1 MFARKSDIFLW
12 YVAANIVVLS
22 LLFTHA
28 FFERK
33 KAMPRL
39 ANHVRM
45 VSDFQLTDLSLFTD
59 ARYTRHPSMSDLN
72 TAFQDHPFSME
83 HFPSGS
89 LIAPPRHLTKYG
101 LD

>member
-12 YVAANIVVLS
+12 YVTANIVVLS
-22 LLFTHA
+22 LLFAHA

-39 ANHVRM
+39 ANQARM
-45 VSDFQLTDLSLFTD
+45 VRDFQITDLSLFTD
-59 ARYTRHPSMSDLN
+59 VRYTRHPSMADLN

-89 LIAPPRHLTKYG
+89 LIGPPLHLTKYG

>member
-12 YVAANIVVLS
+12 YVAINIVILS
-22 LLFTHA
+22 LLLTHA

-33 KAMPRL
+33 RSLPHL
-39 ANHVRM
+39 ANQIRM
-45 VSDFQLTDLSLFTD
+45 VHDFQLTDLSLFTD
-59 ARYTRHPSMSDLN
+59 ARYTRNPSMADLN
-72 TAFQDHPFSME
+72 TAFQDHPFSLE

-89 LIAPPRHLTKYG
+89 LIAPPKHLIKNG